1 MQTSQDI
8 PGLTSQQV
16 AAAECLAAGGSQRQA
31 AKVAGVSTS
40 TLWRWLKEPDF
51 NEFVSSL
58 QRFAYGLLVGQL
70 SSKAEKTAKAAIDLL
85 EDPKTPAAVRLGA
98 VRYITDTLHQA
109 VALKELEKRLSELD
123 VKYSD
128 LDGRLR

>member
-1 MQTSQDI
+1 
-8 PGLTSQQV
+8 
-16 AAAECLAAGGSQRQA
+16 
-31 AKVAGVSTS
+31 
-40 TLWRWLKEPDF
+40 
-51 NEFVSSL
+51 
-58 QRFAYGLLVGQL
+58 
-70 SSKAEKTAKAAIDLL
+70 L

-128 LDGRLR
+128 LDGRLQ